1 MQYTTIGRKTR
12 MTNPEYNEMIDPTD
26 CDFCG
31 VEFEYGTGGVV
42 AEEQVCLECFETGE
56 DIV

>member
-1 MQYTTIGRKTR
+1 

-31 VEFEYGTGGVV
+31 IVFEYGTGGRVGGDN
-42 AEEQVCLECFETGE
+42 VCIDCFETGK
-56 DIV
+56 DIE